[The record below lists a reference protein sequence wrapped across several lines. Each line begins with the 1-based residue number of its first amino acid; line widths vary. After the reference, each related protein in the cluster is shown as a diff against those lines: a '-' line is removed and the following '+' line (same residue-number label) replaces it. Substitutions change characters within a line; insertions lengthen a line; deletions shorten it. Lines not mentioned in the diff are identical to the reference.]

1 MDRKPRPGDFYRH
14 FKDKMYQVIAVAVH
28 TETEEEMVVY
38 QALYGSFGIYVRPL
52 ALFLSEVDKEKYP
65 QVKQK
70 YRFEKVD
77 MGLVQPEK
85 GPCTVTTEKKN
96 EENMGNSGQ
105 SQGNPSS
112 APNPRENKNLLA
124 FLDAGTY
131 HEKLEVLEDRKD
143 RFSAEELLAIC
154 EIMEIGRPDSEPEE
168 KYYAV
173 KRYLELQ
180 NKYEGAR
187 LR

>member
-1 MDRKPRPGDFYRH
+1 MDRTPRSGDFYRH

-28 TETEEEMVVY
+28 SETGEEMVVY

-52 ALFLSEVDKEKYP
+52 TMFNSEVDREKYP
-65 QVKQK
+65 EAKQK
-70 YRFEKVD
+70 FRFEKMDLGSGDPVEED
-77 MGLVQPEK
+77 QTPLVS
-85 GPCTVTTEKKN
+85 VR
-96 EENMGNSGQ
+96 Q
-105 SQGNPSS
+105 SQVD
-112 APNPRENKNLLA
+112 APPDPCFHENNNLLA

-131 HEKLEVLEDRKD
+131 HDKLEILEERKD
-143 RFSAEELLAIC
+143 RFSPEELMAIC
-154 EIMEIGRPDSEPEE
+154 EIMEVGRPDSEPEE